1 MKIDRYSDFA
11 SIQGADI
18 HEDIEKV
25 VIDGATFL
33 KEHEHKTITSLEDEV
48 ERWKS
53 MALQGVKGHEFD
65 GNSPC
70 YLRMIDGRGP
80 FLVDSIGRVIGNQV
94 SSARNREE
102 NSKISISPDAM
113 VVLGDDGLGVDAEIF
128 VESSVISA
136 FYAIQTAVDLER
148 SRWKLVVKE
157 LKSVIAEI
165 KS

>member
-18 HEDIEKV
+18 HEDIERV

-33 KEHEHKTITSLEDEV
+33 KEHEHKTITSLEAEV

-70 YLRMIDGRGP
+70 YLKMVDGRGP
-80 FLVDSIGRVIGNQV
+80 FLVDSTGKVIGAQV
-94 SSARNREE
+94 SSAQNRDET
-102 NSKISISPDAM
+102 SKISISPDAIVIM
-113 VVLGDDGLGVDAEIF
+113 DDEGVGVDAEIC
-128 VESSVISA
+128 VDSSVIST
-136 FYAIQTAVDLER
+136 FYAIQTAVGLER